1 MDNHATGDLA
11 LIWSVI
17 EAILGGVKNK
27 AADLSFDLDLLP
39 LLLLDPATVILWSL
53 SILSWLFVLVAIDR
67 YWYQHRG
74 RSSFWAGLMII
85 FAILSSAFG
94 LFLMIRLD
102 TLNQPYSSF
111 GMVLIASLMAFGAIV
126 VYISYNSLRKSCEK
140 AAARLSPQSTP

>member
-39 LLLLDPATVILWSL
+39 LLLLDLTTVILWSL
-53 SILSWLFVLVAIDR
+53 SIFFWLLVLVAIDR

-74 RSSFWAGLMII
+74 GSSLWRGLMTT
-85 FAILSSAFG
+85 FGILSSACG
-94 LFLMIRLD
+94 IFLVIRLY
-102 TLNQPYSSF
+102 TLNQEYSTF

-126 VYISYNSLRKSCEK
+126 VCISYCSLSGSCK
-140 AAARLSPQSTP
+140 RASGRLSTQSTS